1 MAYTYT
7 TFGSITL
14 PTYNRESDLS
24 PVAAMTRFV
33 QTANGAFDA
42 DGSGRSLRRYPHPL
56 TIDAIVSESTAA
68 LQRTAIDALR
78 VAVGTRATLTRKADS
93 DAAEH
98 TATCRLVGMTQMRSY
113 GERGYQPVRLQF
125 AQLTPWRA
133 KTATTYTVAVP
144 QAESTTVAQVVAN
157 AGSLPVTAVTMTIS
171 TAWGDLQ
178 TPRWTATG
186 HDVKLDYLFELAA
199 PYAIVVNGGA
209 MSAQFVPTSGTP
221 DDLYSDLE
229 LGSGHTVD
237 SWFRLEP
244 GNTTITL
251 SMDMAYEGLNLPEPT
266 WTISFFAEYA

>member
-14 PTYNRESDLS
+14 PVYNRESDLS
-24 PVAAMTRFV
+24 PVTAMTRFV

-68 LQRTAIDALR
+68 AQRTAIDALR
-78 VAVGTRATLTRKADS
+78 VATGTRATMTRKADS

-133 KTATTYTVAVP
+133 KTL
-144 QAESTTVAQVVAN
+144 TTVTATLEVGDLTKTFTVAN
-157 AGSLPVTAVTMTIS
+157 AGTLPVTNVTLVADYGES
-171 TAWGDLQ
+171 AQSLKDPQ
-178 TPRWTATG
+178 WTATG
-186 HDVKLDYLFELAA
+186 IDLK
-199 PYAIVVNGGA
+199 I
-209 MSAQFVPTSGTP
+209 SGTVI
-221 DDLYSDLE
+221 LLSA
-229 LGSGHTVD
+229 TVD
-237 SWFRLEP
+237 CGALSAIYETTVGNIDRYANLVLGAAHTIDAWMRFQP
-244 GNTTITL
+244 GNTSLTFTRATSAGDPELAL
-251 SMDMAYEGLNLPEPT
+251 SV
-266 WTISFFAEYA
+266 SFYAEYA